1 MKKEKRPI
9 DLYLLSLFLIG
20 GGAVILRMLA
30 CFTEWNGSTMHF
42 NDSMIINAANLLIIL
57 SIVLFATYFLIAKKG
72 ESFVASSSESTTYV
86 PSGMVTVALLFLTI
100 DKLTGLNDA
109 YVASNS
115 VLSTLSTLIAI
126 LGICSII
133 SFFLT
138 IFIQKNENVYK
149 AAFNMTVVALLA
161 VYAAYLYFNK
171 QTHPTNSPAKI
182 VDMLAYLFAA
192 IFFLYESRISLGRSL
207 WQPYAVFG
215 LSAALLTAY
224 SSIPTLV
231 YYAFSGTLISDSIYE
246 SALTLSL
253 FVFITARM
261 LLLRKISRDEPCE
274 AAKCIEQLAALRE
287 AMIQER
293 NSHTRADEDNNVEES
308 VTEDFE
314 NYTMELPIA
323 QTNADEEAAQEN
335 D

>member
-20 GGAVILRMLA
+20 GGSVILRTVA
-30 CFTEWNGSTMHF
+30 CFTEWNNSTMHF
-42 NDSMIINAANLLIIL
+42 DNSTSITIANLLIVFTT
-57 SIVLFATYFLIAKKG
+57 VLFATYFLIAKKG
-72 ESFVASSSESTTYV
+72 EAFVASSSDSATYV

-109 YVASNS
+109 YIASNS
-115 VLSTLSTLIAI
+115 ILSTLSILIAI
-126 LGICSII
+126 LGFCSII

-138 IFIQKNENVYK
+138 IFIQKNENVHK

-182 VDMLAYLFAA
+182 VDMIAYLFAA

-215 LSAALLTAY
+215 LTAALLTAY

-261 LLLRKISRDEPCE
+261 LLLRRISRDEPCE
-274 AAKCIEQLAALRE
+274 AAKCIEQLATLRE

-293 NSHTRADEDNNVEES
+293 NSHAHEDNNVEEP
-308 VTEDFE
+308 VAEDFE
-314 NYTMELPIA
+314 NYTMELPIVE
-323 QTNADEEAAQEN
+323 TEADEETAQEN